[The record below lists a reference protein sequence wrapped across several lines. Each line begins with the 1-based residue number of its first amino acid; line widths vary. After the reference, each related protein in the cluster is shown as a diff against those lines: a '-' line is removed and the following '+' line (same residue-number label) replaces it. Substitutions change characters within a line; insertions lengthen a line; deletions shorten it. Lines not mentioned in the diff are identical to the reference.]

1 MTQGNNSD
9 DTSKEFADLLKSY
22 DEEQRDSIQVGD
34 RLRGKIISIGKE
46 HIFVDTGF
54 KVDGVIE
61 RSEFLDEAGNLPYSV
76 GDTIDA
82 FVMSRRGGEIRLSK
96 AISGIGSLSIL
107 QEAHEKAVPIEG
119 KVLEQVKGGYRVEV
133 VKRKAFCPFSQMD
146 LFRIEDTSIHI
157 GKTYLFLITE
167 LEEDGDNII
176 LSRKALLEQE
186 QTKVR
191 EAFFERMEVG
201 AVLEGIVSRLM
212 PYGALVT
219 LASGIEGM
227 VHVSEMSWSRILS
240 PEDILHI
247 GEKITVKVLS
257 IEEDPKAG
265 RKRISL
271 SMKQVADDPW
281 NSVLN
286 RFKPG
291 ERLRAKV
298 TRIAEFGVFVEIA
311 QGIEGLVHI
320 SEMSYKKRVKKPQ
333 DMVSVGDE
341 VDVMIKDISPE
352 SRRISLSMK
361 EAEGDPWIGIQD
373 RYPPEKVVE
382 GIIEKKERFGY
393 FVRIEPGITG
403 LLPKSVMAQHY
414 DASALD
420 KLREGDAVTVTIERV
435 DAEQRKISLS
445 PGNKGEEGDWTR
457 FTQAGD
463 NKGSFSSLGDKLQK
477 ALDTKDKKR
486 K

>member
-22 DEEQRDSIQVGD
+22 DKEQRDSIQVGD
-34 RLRGKIISIGKE
+34 RLKGKIISIGKE

-61 RSEFLDEAGNLPYSV
+61 RSEFLDEEGNLPYSV

-96 AISGIGSLSIL
+96 AISSIGGLSIL

-146 LFRIEDTSIHI
+146 LFRVEDTSIHI

-191 EAFFERMEVG
+191 EAFFDRMEVG

-212 PYGALVT
+212 PYGALVM
-219 LASGIEGM
+219 LAEGIEGM

-247 GEKITVKVLS
+247 S
-257 IEEDPKAG
+257 
-265 RKRISL
+265 
-271 SMKQVADDPW
+271 
-281 NSVLN
+281 
-286 RFKPG
+286 
-291 ERLRAKV
+291 
-298 TRIAEFGVFVEIA
+298 
-311 QGIEGLVHI
+311 
-320 SEMSYKKRVKKPQ
+320 
-333 DMVSVGDE
+333 
-341 VDVMIKDISPE
+341 
-352 SRRISLSMK
+352 
-361 EAEGDPWIGIQD
+361 
-373 RYPPEKVVE
+373 
-382 GIIEKKERFGY
+382 
-393 FVRIEPGITG
+393 
-403 LLPKSVMAQHY
+403 
-414 DASALD
+414 
-420 KLREGDAVTVTIERV
+420 
-435 DAEQRKISLS
+435 
-445 PGNKGEEGDWTR
+445 
-457 FTQAGD
+457 
-463 NKGSFSSLGDKLQK
+463 
-477 ALDTKDKKR
+477 
-486 K
+486 